1 MTDFFDALTRAI
13 RFARRLVL
21 GCVMT
26 FVTPRTVSAAARY
39 RGDDA
44 TIDDDDRRTAEQ
56 NYVSKAPATEG
67 RLQ

>member
-26 FVTPRTVSAAARY
+26 FVTPGTVSAAAGY
-39 RGDDA
+39 RADVA
-44 TIDDDDRRTAEQ
+44 TIDEQ
-56 NYVSKAPATEG
+56 LSKNYVSKAPATEG
-67 RLQ
+67 RLR

>member
-26 FVTPRTVSAAARY
+26 FVTPRTVCG
-39 RGDDA
+39 RGA
-44 TIDDDDRRTAEQ
+44 L
-56 NYVSKAPATEG
+56 PG
-67 RLQ
+67 R